1 VTSGDPAA
9 DHPAFDRVENYVLAS
24 GRTAIDAA
32 REVAR
37 DADYEPLVLSS
48 TVRGEASDAAL
59 THVAIAESA
68 GEGRPSR
75 TTRRRPLRWRVHG
88 HRRGRRLR
96 GPNQEF
102 ALAAAVELPDDAVLA
117 SVDTDGVD
125 GFSEVAGAIVDA
137 STGEDRATARD
148 ALARNDAGTYLTERG
163 ATIRTGPT
171 GTNVNDLHVLRHRV
185 ARFTNAL
192 PAPVVWAAMRAESTV
207 GVVVFE
213 GFEELDAVG
222 PYDVLQTAA
231 REGAPVTTEL
241 LVVDETDLVTASKG
255 LRVEPDGV
263 LAVADADAPDVL
275 VVPGGGWNSRE
286 ESGAWAEAERG
297 VLPDRIAACHEQ
309 GTTVASVCTGGMILD
324 RAGLLDGRPA
334 VTHGGA
340 LSDLREG
347 RRTSWTR
354 ASSTTATFHLRRRHG
369 RHRPGAVARRAREW
383 GADVAAAVATE
394 LEYERSQDV
403 YRTENS
409 RRSE

>member
-1 VTSGDPAA
+1 
-9 DHPAFDRVENYVLAS
+9 
-24 GRTAIDAA
+24 
-32 REVAR
+32 
-37 DADYEPLVLSS
+37 
-48 TVRGEASDAAL
+48 
-59 THVAIAESA
+59 
-68 GEGRPSR
+68 
-75 TTRRRPLRWRVHG
+75 
-88 HRRGRRLR
+88 
-96 GPNQEF
+96 
-102 ALAAAVELPDDAVLA
+102 
-117 SVDTDGVD
+117 
-125 GFSEVAGAIVDA
+125 
-137 STGEDRATARD
+137 
-148 ALARNDAGTYLTERG
+148 
-163 ATIRTGPT
+163 
-171 GTNVNDLHVLRHRV
+171 
-185 ARFTNAL
+185 
-192 PAPVVWAAMRAESTV
+192 MRAESTV

-222 PYDVLQTAA
+222 PYDVLQMAA

-347 RRTSWTR
+347 KADVVDARVVDDGDVLTCGGV
-354 ASSTTATFHLRRRHG
+354 TAGIDL
-369 RHRPGAVARRAREW
+369 ALWLVEREW